1 MRKQYLNPKA
11 LFDPRFFTHSVTVSG
26 PVKLVYV
33 SGQVS
38 YDRDGHVIGRGDMKA
53 QAEQVFRSLKH
64 NLAAAGATW
73 ADVVKLNGYMVNMNP
88 DNVNLYREVR
98 SRYINFPD
106 MPASTLVGVSAL
118 VHEDLLLEVELIA
131 AIPEKPGQ
139 PSAGN
144 KAKKKR

>member
-131 AIPEKPGQ
+131 AIPEKPAQ
-139 PSAGN
+139 PAAGN